1 MNSIT
6 TNLKRA
12 SVEIILLSLLNEKEM
27 YGYEMAQQIKSR
39 TNNEFSILEG
49 SMYPILYR
57 LVDAGYVTSEKRAAG
72 ERLTRVYYN
81 ITDSGREQLKA
92 MTEHYNHTLELINN
106 ILTKESNDE

>member
-12 SVEIILLSLLNEKEM
+12 SIEIILLSLLSEREM
-27 YGYEMAQQIKSR
+27 YGYEMSQQIKIR

-57 LVDAGYVTSEKRAAG
+57 LGDAGYVTSEKRAVG

-81 ITDSGREQLKA
+81 ITDLGRTQLKL
-92 MTEHYNHTLELINN
+92 MHEHYNHINSLINN
-106 ILTKESNDE
+106 IITKEYDNE